1 MFVLWSNRWCE
12 QFMCWW
18 NTTRNIKRDKRREN
32 SSFQW
37 KSLVTSFKA
46 PKQSCSSFSFS
57 WVHWGPRNEL
67 PSCVPYWV
75 SQQISR
81 IGYCR
86 SQRATVWLIQNR
98 TPFPQDSNACIRS
111 TTTWS
116 LCISCHWTRKDLHW
130 TSAWRLY
137 RVHFTCYSL
146 HRDWELSWSH
156 SFIETMV

>member
-1 MFVLWSNRWCE
+1 MIRAIYVLVEHNTQHQRRK
-12 QFMCWW
+12 
-18 NTTRNIKRDKRREN
+18 TTRKIELSVIISGDKLQR
-32 SSFQW
+32 SKTVAF
-37 KSLVTSFKA
+37 LVF
-46 PKQSCSSFSFS
+46 F
-57 WVHWGPRNEL
+57 L
-67 PSCVPYWV
+67 WV
-75 SQQISR
+75 SLRPKKWTTILCALLSFTTDTR
-81 IGYCR
+81 IGYCK
-86 SQRATVWLIQNR
+86 SQRATVWLMQNR
-98 TPFPQDSNACIRS
+98 TPFPQESNACTRS